1 MKMQVVSQ
9 ALNAGLLRVLLPML
23 GAFAVITLALGV
35 VRLTVR
41 GRFVRGLAAYAA
53 AFVWIGWMAAYFK
66 TV

>member
-1 MKMQVVSQ
+1 MQVMSQ
-9 ALNAGLLRVLLPML
+9 VLGAGLLRVLLPML

-41 GRFVRGLAAYAA
+41 SKFIRQLAAYAA